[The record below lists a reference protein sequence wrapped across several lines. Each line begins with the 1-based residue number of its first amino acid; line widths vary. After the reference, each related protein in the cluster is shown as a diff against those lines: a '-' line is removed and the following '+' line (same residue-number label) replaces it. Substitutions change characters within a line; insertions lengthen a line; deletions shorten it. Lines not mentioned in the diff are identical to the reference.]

1 MGVLRA
7 EKSSTTSSKKFGK
20 NSLEGVRGGNAVGGD
35 GDLCAGGRAPTQ
47 EGEWGGGLQRDQ
59 TRLAPATFGPVDL
72 VFLIGVF
79 IVSDSINAFEIKGQ
93 LACVALIFSR
103 NICQIVEEAEA
114 PLDYKCNLH

>member
-7 EKSSTTSSKKFGK
+7 EKSSTTSLKNIWKK
-20 NSLEGVRGGNAVGGD
+20 SLEGVRGGNAVGGD

-72 VFLIGVF
+72 VFF
-79 IVSDSINAFEIKGQ
+79 NR
-93 LACVALIFSR
+93 CVYCF
-103 NICQIVEEAEA
+103 
-114 PLDYKCNLH
+114 

>member
-7 EKSSTTSSKKFGK
+7 VKSSTTSSKKYLEK
-20 NSLEGVRGGNAVGGD
+20 KSLEGVRGGNAVGGD

-72 VFLIGVF
+72 VFF
-79 IVSDSINAFEIKGQ
+79 NR
-93 LACVALIFSR
+93 CVYCF
-103 NICQIVEEAEA
+103 
-114 PLDYKCNLH
+114 